1 MRWLHSSRH
10 LVPLEDP
17 TAELFHLDDSDEEDK
32 DSAAD
37 GGAVDSP
44 NSRISER
51 YSSRAGAMARQ
62 GTADSMTLLQVSA
75 VSSR

>member
-1 MRWLHSSRH
+1 MRSLHSSRH

-17 TAELFHLDDSDEEDK
+17 TAELFYLDDSDEEDK

-44 NSRISER
+44 NSQISER
-51 YSSRAGAMARQ
+51 YTRAGTMARQ